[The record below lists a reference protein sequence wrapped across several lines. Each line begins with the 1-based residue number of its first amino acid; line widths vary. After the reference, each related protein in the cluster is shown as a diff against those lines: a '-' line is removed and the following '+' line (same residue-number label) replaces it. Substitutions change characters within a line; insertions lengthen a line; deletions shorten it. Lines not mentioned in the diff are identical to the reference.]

1 MNKLVKGNL
10 VRGLPAKEFS
20 CDDQCVSCLKGK
32 QHKSTHKSKEV
43 NTISAPLQLLHMD
56 LFGPTN
62 VMSIAKGIERQ
73 YSAPR
78 TPQQNGVAERKNK
91 TLIEAART
99 MLVDSKL
106 PITFWAEAV
115 NTACY
120 VQNMVLIVKSKGK
133 TPYELFEKKKPFI
146 GFLKPFGCP
155 CTILNTKSQL
165 GKFDS
170 KSEDGFLVGYSSQ
183 SKALRVLN
191 SSSRIIEESDNVE
204 CNKNTPNVPGTGPN
218 WLFDID
224 SLTNSLNM
232 SYAVETGSSTD
243 KSKDTSVRIMCETVT
258 GLSCLQKFDFYMYLI
273 FILVKIEFLSKTDG
287 GTAAVSQ
294 PNHQANH
301 HKTTSG
307 SPQLVVAAGRY
318 TKEHRTTVLW
328 WRWLLR
334 NRPPHSRVVAAA
346 LSDTNHHTTDC
357 GVVVIGG
364 TTKAGDGDGGDQ
376 NPNRKP

>member
-1 MNKLVKGNL
+1 MMKVWLNFLEFKGDLKLKI
-10 VRGLPAKEFS
+10 
-20 CDDQCVSCLKGK
+20 VSCHRSDNGREFK
-32 QHKSTHKSKEV
+32 
-43 NTISAPLQLLHMD
+43 NAD
-56 LFGPTN
+56 LNSFCEE
-62 VMSIAKGIERQ
+62 KGIERH

-78 TPQQNGVAERKNK
+78 TPQQNGVAERRNR

-120 VQNMVLIVKSKGK
+120 VQNRSSLRERHHMNFLR
-133 TPYELFEKKKPFI
+133 KKKPFI

-155 CTILNTKSQL
+155 CTILNTKSHL

-183 SKALRVLN
+183 SKALRVFN

-204 CNKNTPNVPGTGPN
+204 CNENTPNVPGTGPN

-243 KSKDTSVRIMCETVT
+243 KSKETKTPFVMFPMPT
-258 GLSCLQKFDFYMYLI
+258 VDP
-273 FILVKIEFLSKTDG
+273 IEFFQGEKEPAPEKEGDVNTGQKESREDQSEREREIEKETI
-287 GTAAVSQ
+287 Q
-294 PNHQANH
+294 NHPVTPQEDDADDSHSSDMNGDTYESNLGVNLPKEPLHLTRTQKNH
-301 HKTTSG
+301 PS
-307 SPQLVVAAGRY
+307 SL
-318 TKEHRTTVLW
+318 
-328 WRWLLR
+328 
-334 NRPPHSRVVAAA
+334 
-346 LSDTNHHTTDC
+346 
-357 GVVVIGG
+357 VIGDMQSLMI
-364 TTKAGDGDGGDQ
+364 TRKQSKAVGFQ
-376 NPNRKP
+376 NPNSAMFSCFLSQTEPKKVFDAMKNPSWI

>member
-1 MNKLVKGNL
+1 MEFGRKRGILVIKFLVPLSSMGKGSKVGARQTQDRTVLSCPVPPCPVHQTHPLRTKDETSGLIKPFVIRVENKTNLKVKVIRSDNGIEFKNADL
-10 VRGLPAKEFS
+10 NAFCEAKR
-20 CDDQCVSCLKGK
+20 
-32 QHKSTHKSKEV
+32 
-43 NTISAPLQLLHMD
+43 
-56 LFGPTN
+56 
-62 VMSIAKGIERQ
+62 IERQ

-78 TPQQNGVAERKNK
+78 TPQQNGVAERRNR

-120 VQNMVLIVKSKGK
+120 VQNRVLIVKSKGK

-165 GKFDS
+165 GKFHS

-204 CNKNTPNVPGTGPN
+204 CNENTPNVPGTGPN

-232 SYAVETGSSTD
+232 SYAVDTGSSTD
-243 KSKDTSVRIMCETVT
+243 KLRETETPFVMFPMPTVDPIEFCHGEKEPEPEKENDLFTKAFDVGRFKFLITSVGMINSE
-258 GLSCLQKFDFYMYLI
+258 
-273 FILVKIEFLSKTDG
+273 
-287 GTAAVSQ
+287 
-294 PNHQANH
+294 
-301 HKTTSG
+301 
-307 SPQLVVAAGRY
+307 
-318 TKEHRTTVLW
+318 
-328 WRWLLR
+328 
-334 NRPPHSRVVAAA
+334 
-346 LSDTNHHTTDC
+346 
-357 GVVVIGG
+357 
-364 TTKAGDGDGGDQ
+364 
-376 NPNRKP
+376 